1 MLVVAVDPGD
11 KHVGIAWWRSRNGE
25 RVAETHTAELAVGA
39 VEKLLEVGDEG
50 AVVLVIE
57 EFRLYPGKDKP
68 QAYSQMETSEMI
80 GALKYVARKLGVPA
94 VEQGAYIKNP
104 TRRQLRA
111 RGIVQVGDTVHAKDA
126 ELHLIHYCL
135 KEGKW
140 KSRESL

>member
-1 MLVVAVDPGD
+1 MRVIAVDPGD
-11 KHVGIAWWRSRNGE
+11 KHVG
-25 RVAETHTAELAVGA
+25 VASWSDTGDREARTLSADEAVDH
-39 VEKLLEVGDEG
+39 VRRLLEVGDEG
-50 AVVLVIE
+50 EVVLVIE

-80 GALKYVARKLGVPA
+80 GALKYIARELGVEV

-104 TRRQLRA
+104 TRRQLQA